1 MKLLIS
7 SFLFL
12 FTLFGND
19 LKDITSY
26 EASFTQT
33 IVNSSNKEIIYNGY
47 LYIQQPSSIVW
58 KYTDPIE
65 KNVYIVNTKVTIIE
79 PDLEQ
84 VIISK
89 IEKEVNIL
97 ELIKNASKIKKH
109 TYLSS
114 INGRDYKLTIIDNVL
129 QQINY
134 KDEVDNNITIRF
146 TNSKQNHFIDK
157 KIFQISIPYEY
168 DIIRK

>member
-7 SFLFL
+7 SFLFV
-12 FTLFGND
+12 FSLFGND
-19 LKDITSY
+19 LKDIRSY

-33 IVNSSNKEIIYNGY
+33 IVNNSGKEIVYDGY
-47 LYIQQPSSIVW
+47 LYIQQPSNIVW

-65 KNVYIVNTKVTIIE
+65 KDVFVINTNVTIIE

-84 VIISK
+84 AIISK
-89 IEKEVNIL
+89 IEKEINIL
-97 ELIKNASKIKKH
+97 ELIKNASKVSKH

-114 INGRDYKLTIIDNVL
+114 IDGKDYTLTIDNNIL
-129 QQINY
+129 QKITY
-134 KDEVDNNITIRF
+134 KDEVDNNITIQF
-146 TNSKQNHFIDK
+146 TNSKQNHLIDK